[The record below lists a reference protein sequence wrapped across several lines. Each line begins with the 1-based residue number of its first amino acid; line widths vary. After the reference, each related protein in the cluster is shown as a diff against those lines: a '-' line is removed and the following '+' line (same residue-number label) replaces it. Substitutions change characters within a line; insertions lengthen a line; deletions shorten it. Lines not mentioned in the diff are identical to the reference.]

1 MRFLSKT
8 LALTL
13 LFAALVLTSVK
24 TNAVDAP
31 QQIQLSQEEI
41 TQILSTPEKQVFIGS
56 EASDILTTFRTVA
69 ALAQPT
75 DTIPALKALDERLQK
90 GYKTTSKEN
99 ALAALRESEQLLE
112 THHAQITDD
121 TQVKSLAQQLDNW
134 HAVIAADDLTVM
146 IGEPQERRA
155 PRPGETSG
163 VETEAIP
170 SDEGDD
176 VCCEL
181 PRDVYVERDLT
192 VGGNALIEGD
202 LTVNGTIFGTITLV
216 GPVTIGVGPCD
227 TNVLFLNGSES
238 LNGNID
244 FTTNPS
250 TATCGN
256 ILKNGTRFIHNF
268 GSATNTFLGGLSGNF
283 SSTTAAFNTGVG
295 GTALSALTTGQ
306 ANTAIG
312 YGALN
317 ATTNG
322 TNNVGMGVNAGNLS
336 TSGTGNILLG
346 AFAGQNTNGV
356 NNVAIGYTA
365 LQNSTSGNNNFA
377 LGAGALGSAG
387 FTGASNVCIGNAA
400 GFAYTASESNNIV
413 IGVSLLGTATENNV
427 IRIGNGSAKCFV
439 AGITGVDVV
448 TPAQLVV
455 VNGSNQLGTSSAG
468 GISITGP
475 LTVGAGP
482 CTATV
487 LTVNG
492 TESINGNIDLTTN
505 PSTLTCGSIFKNGQ
519 PFIHNYSPSGVDFS
533 NIFVGQ
539 SAGNLSATY
548 PVGANAAFGVS
559 ALNQVTSGN
568 GNTAIGFNTLP
579 NTTSGI
585 FNLALGHG
593 GGTGL
598 GAGDSVNILIGA
610 AGVGGDNNTIRI
622 GSSGAHT
629 RAFVTGITGVDVVTP
644 AQLVVVN
651 GSNQL
656 GTSSAAGISP
666 ITISAASCDL
676 TALTINGSE
685 SITGNIDFT
694 TNPSTLT
701 CGIIEKAGSSFIHN
715 YPDATNVSVGLLDTG
730 NLDIA
735 NVGSHNSAF
744 GTAALTNVT
753 SGTDNT
759 TVGYNTLTSTT
770 GNNNVA
776 VGASA
781 LSNGL
786 LTSGSSNTAL
796 GFSAGN
802 ALTTSDSNNILI
814 NHAGVAGDNGRIRIG
829 TALQQT
835 EAFIQGISG
844 VPLVGAA
851 DIVVINAAGQLGTSA
866 TTINP
871 ITISAASCDLTALTI
886 NGSESITGN
895 IDFTTNPSTLT
906 CGIIEKAGSSF
917 IHNYPDATN
926 VSVGLLDTGNL
937 DIANVGIH
945 NSAFGTSALIN
956 VTTGINNTTVGY
968 NTLTIDTGNNNVAVG
983 AGALSNGALTSGSS
997 NTALG
1002 FSAGNALTTSDS
1014 DNILINH
1021 AGVAGDNDRIRIGT
1035 LGTQTTAFIQGISG
1049 VPLVGAAD
1057 IVVIDAAG
1065 QLGTAAT
1072 AVSIASPLT
1081 VGAVAGL
1088 CSTTVLTVNGTE
1100 SITGNII
1107 FTTDPSTATCGSIFK
1122 NGTSFIHNAG
1132 INNTFVGKGAGNFT
1146 LGGDCNVGVGDG
1158 ALDALTTGAH
1168 NVGMGCNA
1176 LGTNLA
1182 GLRNVAIGHQALLLN
1197 TADDN
1202 VAVGAF
1208 ALDANTT
1215 GTSNI
1220 AIGTNALG
1228 TNNIGGANIAIGF
1241 NALVANTDGAENIAI
1256 GSGTLLDNTSGV
1268 FNIGIGDN
1276 ALANNTLGVNNI
1288 AIGVNTLDGNLTGDR
1303 NIAIGTGA
1311 IGDAS
1316 FDANDNIG
1324 IGNATLTSITTGT
1337 NNISLGSNSG
1347 AALTLA
1353 DSNNISI
1360 ANAGV
1365 AGESGAIRIGTNGA
1379 HTDLFLPQRAV
1390 LQAYTTHSLYAA
1402 GTQSTGSGTGFA
1414 AMKMIWARITAAG
1427 LIPLSGQS
1435 GGISSVVFSGL
1446 NIYDITFDAFSAI
1459 PAFLVTTHS
1468 DPMSSGSISF
1478 SVPATTT
1485 TVRVHTY
1492 NAANSPASS
1501 DFDILI
1507 IGPNIVP

>member
-776 VGASA
+776 VGA
-781 LSNGL
+781 
-786 LTSGSSNTAL
+786 
-796 GFSAGN
+796 
-802 ALTTSDSNNILI
+802 
-814 NHAGVAGDNGRIRIG
+814 
-829 TALQQT
+829 
-835 EAFIQGISG
+835 
-844 VPLVGAA
+844 
-851 DIVVINAAGQLGTSA
+851 
-866 TTINP
+866 
-871 ITISAASCDLTALTI
+871 
-886 NGSESITGN
+886 
-895 IDFTTNPSTLT
+895 
-906 CGIIEKAGSSF
+906 
-917 IHNYPDATN
+917 
-926 VSVGLLDTGNL
+926 
-937 DIANVGIH
+937 
-945 NSAFGTSALIN
+945 
-956 VTTGINNTTVGY
+956 
-968 NTLTIDTGNNNVAVG
+968 
-983 AGALSNGALTSGSS
+983 GALSNGALTSGSS

-1049 VPLVGAAD
+1049 VNIGATGD
-1057 IVVIDAAG
+1057 IVLTNAAG